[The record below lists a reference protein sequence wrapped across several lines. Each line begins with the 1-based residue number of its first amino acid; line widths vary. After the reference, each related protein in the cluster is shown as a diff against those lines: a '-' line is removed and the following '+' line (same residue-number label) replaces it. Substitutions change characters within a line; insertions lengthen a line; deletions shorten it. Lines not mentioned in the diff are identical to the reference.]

1 MKPRIPRGESH
12 AMLEACYDAL
22 ERADAVNDPAHR
34 LQSED
39 EAHAIWQQLQ
49 AAVAGPIQSRRLG
62 AALVGRNVFDIDVMA
77 DDAELDRAFEEAGPW
92 LLRDKVG
99 VAAVRRA
106 LVRVLQ
112 DSSAPRWLVH
122 HVGAEL
128 LLANFGGNLTWLA
141 RSIRPPGMKQG
152 HGHQVYF
159 DAAILCR
166 VHYHAGYHYMHL
178 GNAAAEVIPD
188 SGGNRW
194 DRLQRIGRDLK
205 LQAMLAAV
213 QQAGKDDRAAGR
225 PFKPPIAADYDA
237 SQLEAVR
244 REIAS
249 GGAQPEQTG
258 AGVKSPSGA

>member
-1 MKPRIPRGESH
+1 MNPRIPRGEAR

-34 LQSED
+34 LKLED

-62 AALVGRNVFDIDVMA
+62 AALVGRNVFDIDVIA
-77 DDAELDRAFEEAGPW
+77 DGAELDRAFEGAGPG

-122 HVGAEL
+122 HACAEL
-128 LLANFGGNLTWLA
+128 LLANFGGSVTWLA
-141 RSIRPPGMKQG
+141 KPTRPPGMKQG

-166 VHYHAGYHYMHL
+166 VHYHAGYHSMHL
-178 GNAAAEVIPD
+178 GNAAAQVIPD

-194 DRLQRIGRDLK
+194 DRLQRVGRDLK
-205 LQAMLAAV
+205 LQAMLAEIH
-213 QQAGKDDRAAGR
+213 QAGKDDRAAGR

-237 SQLEAVR
+237 SQLEAPR
-244 REIAS
+244 RAIAS
-249 GGAQPEQTG
+249 EGAQPEQTG
-258 AGVKSPSGA
+258 SGVKLPSGA